1 MTSLPTPRLDD
12 RSFSQLVEQARS
24 RILALCPEWT
34 DLTPHDPGMVLVE
47 VFSHLTETMLYRLNR
62 LPEKAYVE
70 FLRLLGVRLQPPAAA
85 SVRLRFSL
93 ARASERP
100 TEIPRNT
107 PVTLS
112 RAGAGVEPVVFHTAD
127 AVTIAPGD
135 TQVEVLAYHCDP
147 VDGEL
152 VGVGTGLPGLT
163 VQAKRPPIVAP
174 TGDSLD
180 LVVGVE
186 AGPGELDARAPARR
200 HDGRTYRIWREVENF
215 AALDSNE
222 PAYVAD
228 RMTGTITFASSVRL
242 ANETGAL
249 DEPRTL
255 AAVPGVGR
263 EIRLWYR
270 RGGGAAGN
278 VAAGTLEVLKAPI
291 PGLKVTNPRPATGGR
306 VAETLENALLRGPQE
321 LHSLRRAVTAGDFE
335 LLALRS
341 SGAVARAKAVTLAQ
355 LWSHAPAGTVE
366 VLLVPHLPPEVR
378 GASGEGITEA
388 ALREHE
394 TEEARAR
401 IHAELDLRRPLG
413 TSCHVEWARYKTVR
427 VQARV
432 VAHRE
437 EDTAALRARLTE
449 RLHQVLT
456 PLPSGLQP
464 EGWRFGQALRA
475 SHVYDALLA
484 EPGVS
489 YLDKVRLLVDEV
501 PREVR
506 TLAADS
512 FQPGTF
518 YAGGGETLFRTVN
531 DADGWERAGLFP
543 GEDVDAVEAHPQRA
557 GLVAVCARLAAD
569 SKRSRIHLSYDCGE
583 TWDDTTHTLDAVE
596 DLTWAERDGVPV
608 LLLATRVGLFEL
620 VSRPG
625 ATPIQVLVDP
635 ANQDLGFYAVAATTD
650 VRGAVN
656 VAVAAMG
663 TRGVFL
669 SSGGGRG
676 GTFRPIGPKGQDV
689 RVLEVQKDGP
699 RSFLWAGLAAASG
712 ADPGRGALCWE
723 LMGSA
728 DPPDGWRPF
737 DRNWDG
743 GSCLALAFSG
753 STVYAGSHRV
763 GVLWVDSSRPGASW
777 RRPDVGCGLP
787 LREAE
792 RLFQPVSALA
802 SSPTGAPVLAGGP
815 DGVFRRPRGSE
826 RYEPV
831 STREFTEKVTL
842 PPTWLLSSGAHT
854 LEVVTDDAEP

>member
-1 MTSLPTPRLDD
+1 MTSLPSPRLDD
-12 RSFSQLVEQARS
+12 RSFAQLVEQARA
-24 RILALCPEWT
+24 RIQAACPDWT

-47 VFSHLTETMLYRLNR
+47 VFAHLTETMLYRLNR

-93 ARASERP
+93 ARPAERP
-100 TEIPRNT
+100 VEVPRST
-107 PVTLS
+107 PVTLA
-112 RAGAGVEPVVFHTAD
+112 RAGAGSEPVVFRTAD
-127 AVTIAPGD
+127 TVTIPVGG
-135 TQVEVLAYHCDP
+135 TGVEALAYHCEQ
-147 VDGEL
+147 VDAEFAGK
-152 VGVGTGLPGLT
+152 GTGLPGLT
-163 VQAKRPPIVAP
+163 VRAKRPPIVAP

-186 AGPGELDARAPARR
+186 AAPGELDARAPARR

-215 AALDSNE
+215 AALGPDE
-222 PAYVAD
+222 PAYIVD
-228 RMTGTITFASSVRL
+228 RMTGVITFAPSARL
-242 ANETGAL
+242 ANEAGAL
-249 DEPRTL
+249 GEPRAL
-255 AAVPGVGR
+255 AAVPGEGR
-263 EIRLWYR
+263 PILLWYR
-270 RGGGAAGN
+270 CGGGATGN
-278 VAAGTLEVLKAPI
+278 VPAGTLELLKVPI
-291 PGLKVTNPRPATGGR
+291 PGMKVTNPRPATGGR
-306 VAETLENALLRGPQE
+306 PAETLENALLRGPQE

-341 SGAVARAKAVTLAQ
+341 SGAVARAKAVTSAQ
-355 LWSHAPAGTVE
+355 LWAHAPAGTVE
-366 VLLVPHLPPEVR
+366 VLLVPHLPPDVQ
-378 GASGEGITEA
+378 GAAGEGITEA
-388 ALREHE
+388 ALRTHE
-394 TEEARAR
+394 TEDARAR
-401 IHAELDLRRPLG
+401 IHAELDMRRPLG
-413 TSCHVEWARYKTVR
+413 TACVVEWARYKTVR

-437 EDTAALRARLTE
+437 EDTAALRTRLTE
-449 RLHQVLT
+449 RLHRILT
-456 PLPSGLQP
+456 PLPSPLQP

-489 YLDKVRLLVDEV
+489 YLDRVRLMVDEV

-506 TLAADS
+506 TLAADT

-531 DADGWERAGLFP
+531 DADGWEKAGLFP
-543 GEDVDAVEAHPQRA
+543 GEDVDAVEAHPRRA
-557 GLVAVCARLAAD
+557 GLVAVAARLANDA
-569 SKRSRIHLSYDCGE
+569 KRSRIHLSFDCGE
-583 TWDDTTHTLDAVE
+583 TWESATHTLDAVE
-596 DLTWAERDGVPV
+596 DLAWADRDGVPV

-620 VSRPG
+620 MARPG

-635 ANQDLGFYAVAATTD
+635 ASQDLGFFAVAATTD
-650 VRGAVN
+650 ARGAVN

-663 TRGVFL
+663 TRGVYL
-669 SSGGGRG
+669 SAGGGRS
-676 GTFRPIGPKGQDV
+676 GTFRPIGPRGADV

-712 ADPGRGALCWE
+712 ADPGKGCLCWE

-737 DRNWDG
+737 DKGWDG

-763 GVLWVDSSRPGASW
+763 GVLWLDASRPGVTW
-777 RRPDVGCGLP
+777 KRPEVGSGLP

-792 RLFQPVSALA
+792 RLFQPVYALA
-802 SSPTGAPVLAGGP
+802 TSPKGAPLLAGGP
-815 DGVFRRPRGSE
+815 DGVFRRPAGSE

-842 PPTWLLSSGAHT
+842 PPTWLLCSGAHA
-854 LEVVTDDAEP
+854 LEVVTDHAEP

>member
-1 MTSLPTPRLDD
+1 
-12 RSFSQLVEQARS
+12 
-24 RILALCPEWT
+24 
-34 DLTPHDPGMVLVE
+34 MVLVE
-47 VFSHLTETMLYRLNR
+47 VFAHLTETMLYRLNR
-62 LPEKAYVE
+62 LPDKAYVE

-85 SVRLRFSL
+85 SVRLRFTA
-93 ARASERP
+93 ARPAERP
-100 TEIPRNT
+100 VEIPRST

-112 RAGAGVEPVVFHTAD
+112 RAGAGAEPVVFRTAD
-127 AVTIAPGD
+127 AVTIPAGG
-135 TQVEVLAYHCDP
+135 TEVEVLAYHCDQ
-147 VDGEL
+147 VDAERA
-152 VGVGTGLPGLT
+152 GVGTGQPGLT
-163 VQAKRPPIVAP
+163 VQARRPPIVAP

-200 HDGRTYRIWREVENF
+200 HDGRTYRVWREVENF
-215 AALDSNE
+215 AALGLDE
-222 PAYVAD
+222 PAYVVD
-228 RMTGTITFASSVRL
+228 RMTGTITFAPAARL
-242 ANETGAL
+242 ASEAGELGA
-249 DEPRTL
+249 PRAL
-255 AAVPGVGR
+255 AAVPGEGR

-270 RGGGAAGN
+270 CGGGESGN
-278 VAAGTLEVLKAPI
+278 VAAGTLEVLKVPI

-306 VAETLENALLRGPQE
+306 PAESLDNALLRGPQE

-355 LWSHAPAGTVE
+355 LWAHAPAGTVE

-378 GASGEGITEA
+378 GPADQGITEA
-388 ALREHE
+388 ALRTHE
-394 TEEARAR
+394 TEDARAR
-401 IHAELDLRRPLG
+401 IHAELDVRRPLG
-413 TSCHVEWARYKTVR
+413 TQCRVEWARYKTVR

-432 VAHRE
+432 VAHRA
-437 EDTAALRARLTE
+437 EDTVALRTRLIE
-449 RLHQVLT
+449 RLHRILT
-456 PLPSGLQP
+456 PLPSPLQP

-489 YLDKVRLLVDEV
+489 YLDRVRLMVDDV

-543 GEDVDAVEAHPQRA
+543 GEEVDAVEAHPHRA
-557 GLVAVCARLAAD
+557 GYVAVAGRLAAD
-569 SKRSRIHLSYDCGE
+569 AKRSRIHLSFDCGE
-583 TWDDTTHTLDAVE
+583 TWEAATHTLEAVE
-596 DLTWAERDGVPV
+596 DLAWVEREGMPV

-620 VSRPG
+620 AARPG

-635 ANQDLGFYAVAATTD
+635 AAQDLGFFAVAAVTD
-650 VRGAVN
+650 ARGAVN
-656 VAVAAMG
+656 VAVAGMG

-669 SSGGGRG
+669 SAGGGRS
-676 GTFRPIGPKGQDV
+676 GTFRPIGLRGADV

-712 ADPGRGALCWE
+712 ADPGKGCLCWE

-763 GVLWVDSSRPGASW
+763 GVVWLDASRPGASW
-777 RRPDVGCGLP
+777 RKPEVGSGLP

-792 RLFQPVSALA
+792 RLFQPVYALA
-802 SSPTGAPVLAGGP
+802 TPPRGAPLLAGGP
-815 DGVFRRPRGSE
+815 EGVFRRPQGSE

-842 PPTWLLSSGAHT
+842 PPTWLLASGAHA
-854 LEVVTDDAEP
+854 LEVVTDHAEP

>member
-12 RSFSQLVEQARS
+12 RGFAQLVEQARA
-24 RILALCPEWT
+24 RILASCPDWT
-34 DLTPHDPGMVLVE
+34 DLSPHDPGMVLVE

-85 SVRLRFSL
+85 SVRLRFTL
-93 ARASERP
+93 ARPAERP
-100 TEIPRNT
+100 VEIPRST
-107 PVTLS
+107 PVTLA
-112 RAGAGVEPVVFHTAD
+112 RAGAGAEPVVFHTAD
-127 AVTIAPGD
+127 SVALAPGS
-135 TQVEVLAYHCDP
+135 TEVEVLAYHCEQ
-147 VDGEL
+147 VDAEL
-152 VGVGTGLPGLT
+152 VGQGTGQPGLT

-186 AGPGELDARAPARR
+186 ADPDELDARAPARR
-200 HDGRTYRIWREVENF
+200 HGGRTYRVWREVDNF
-215 AALDSNE
+215 AALAPDE
-222 PAYVAD
+222 PAYLVD
-228 RMTGTITFASSVRL
+228 RMTGVITFAPSARL
-242 ANETGAL
+242 ASEAGEL
-249 DEPRTL
+249 GEPRAL
-255 AAVPGVGR
+255 AAVPGAGR

-270 RGGGAAGN
+270 RGGGASGN
-278 VAAGTLEVLKAPI
+278 VAAGTLELLKAPI
-291 PGLKVTNPRPATGGR
+291 AGVKVTNPRPATGGR
-306 VAETLENALLRGPQE
+306 PAETLENALLRGPQE

-355 LWSHAPAGTVE
+355 LWAHAPAGTVE
-366 VLLVPHLPPEVR
+366 VLLVPHLPPDVQ
-378 GASGEGITEA
+378 GAAGEGITDA
-388 ALREHE
+388 TLREHE
-394 TEEARAR
+394 TEDARAR
-401 IHAELDLRRPLG
+401 IHAELDVRRPLG
-413 TSCHVEWARYKTVR
+413 TACHVEWARYKTVR

-437 EDTAALRARLTE
+437 EDTAALRTRLVE
-449 RLHQVLT
+449 RLHRTLT
-456 PLPSGLQP
+456 PLPSALQP

-489 YLDKVRLLVDEV
+489 YLDRVRLMVDEV
-501 PREVR
+501 PQEVR
-506 TLAADS
+506 TLAADN
-512 FQPGTF
+512 FQAGTF

-531 DADGWERAGLFP
+531 DADGWEKAGLFP
-543 GEDVDAVEAHPQRA
+543 GEDVDAVEAHPQRP
-557 GLVAVCARLAAD
+557 GYVAVSARLASDA
-569 SKRSRIHLSYDCGE
+569 KRSRIHLSYDCGE
-583 TWDDTTHTLDAVE
+583 TWEPFTHTLDAVE
-596 DLTWAERDGVPV
+596 DIAWAEREGVPV

-620 VSRPG
+620 VARAG

-635 ANQDLGFYAVAATTD
+635 ANQDLGFFAVAATTD

-669 SSGGGRG
+669 SAGGGRS
-676 GTFRPIGPKGQDV
+676 GTFRPIGPRGADV
-689 RVLEVQKDGP
+689 RVLEVQRDGP

-712 ADPGRGALCWE
+712 ADPGKGCLCWE
-723 LMGSA
+723 LMGTA

-737 DRNWDG
+737 DKGWDG
-743 GSCLALAFSG
+743 GSCLTLAFSG

-763 GVLWVDSSRPGASW
+763 GVLWLDSSRPGVTW
-777 RRPDVGCGLP
+777 RKPDVGCGLP

-792 RLFQPVSALA
+792 RLFQPVAALA
-802 SSPTGAPVLAGGP
+802 TPPGGSPLLAGGP
-815 DGVFRRPRGSE
+815 DGVFRKVVGGE

-842 PPTWLLSSGAHT
+842 PPTWLLCSGAHV
-854 LEVVTDDAEP
+854 LEVVTDHAEP

>member
-1 MTSLPTPRLDD
+1 MTSLPSPRLDD
-12 RSFSQLVEQARS
+12 RSFAQLVEQARA
-24 RILALCPEWT
+24 RIQATCPDWT

-85 SVRLRFSL
+85 SVRLRFTL
-93 ARASERP
+93 VRPAERP
-100 TEIPRNT
+100 VEVPRST
-107 PVTLS
+107 PVTLA
-112 RAGAGVEPVVFHTAD
+112 RAGAGAEPVVFRTAD
-127 AVTIAPGD
+127 TVTIPVGG
-135 TQVEVLAYHCDP
+135 TEVEVLAYHCEQ
-147 VDGEL
+147 VDAEL
-152 VGVGTGLPGLT
+152 AGQGTGQPGLT

-174 TGDSLD
+174 TGDALD

-186 AGPGELDARAPARR
+186 AEPGELDARAPARR
-200 HDGRTYRIWREVENF
+200 HDGRTYRIWREVDTF
-215 AALDSNE
+215 SALGPDE
-222 PAYVAD
+222 PAYLVD
-228 RMTGTITFASSVRL
+228 RMTGVLTFAPSARL
-242 ANETGAL
+242 ANEAGTLGEA
-249 DEPRTL
+249 RAL
-255 AAVPGVGR
+255 AAVPGEGR
-263 EIRLWYR
+263 RILLWYR
-270 RGGGAAGN
+270 CGGGATGN
-278 VAAGTLEVLKAPI
+278 VAAGTLELLKVPI
-291 PGLKVTNPRPATGGR
+291 PGMKVTNPRPATGGR
-306 VAETLENALLRGPQE
+306 PAETLENALLRGPQE

-355 LWSHAPAGTVE
+355 LWAHAPAGTVE
-366 VLLVPHLPPEVR
+366 VLLVPHLPPEVQ
-378 GASGEGITEA
+378 GAAGEGITEA
-388 ALREHE
+388 NLRLHE

-401 IHAELDLRRPLG
+401 IHAELDVRRPLG
-413 TSCHVEWARYKTVR
+413 TTCVVEWARYKMVR
-427 VQARV
+427 VMARV

-437 EDTAALRARLTE
+437 EDTAALRTRLIE
-449 RLHQVLT
+449 RLHRILT
-456 PLPSGLQP
+456 PLPSPLQP
-464 EGWRFGQALRA
+464 EGWRFGQAMRA

-489 YLDKVRLLVDEV
+489 YLDRVRLMVDEV

-506 TLAADS
+506 TLAADT

-543 GEDVDAVEAHPQRA
+543 GEDVDAVEAHPRRA
-557 GLVAVCARLAAD
+557 GLVAVAARLSSDA
-569 SKRSRIHLSYDCGE
+569 KRSRVHLSFDCGE
-583 TWDDTTHTLDAVE
+583 TWASATHTLDAVE
-596 DLTWAERDGVPV
+596 DLAWADRDGVPL

-620 VSRPG
+620 MARPG

-635 ANQDLGFYAVAATTD
+635 ASQDLGFFAVAATTD

-669 SSGGGRG
+669 SAGGGRS
-676 GTFRPIGPKGQDV
+676 GTFRPIGPRGADV

-699 RSFLWAGLAAASG
+699 RSFLWAGLAATSG
-712 ADPGRGALCWE
+712 ADPGKGGLCWE
-723 LMGSA
+723 LMGTA

-737 DRNWDG
+737 DKGWDG

-763 GVLWVDSSRPGASW
+763 GVLWLDASRPGATW
-777 RRPDVGCGLP
+777 KRPEVGSGLP

-792 RLFQPVSALA
+792 RLFQPVYALA
-802 SSPTGAPVLAGGP
+802 TSPKGAPLLAGGP
-815 DGVFRRPRGSE
+815 EGVFRRPEGSE

-842 PPTWLLSSGAHT
+842 PPTWLLCSGAHS
-854 LEVVTDDAEP
+854 LEVVVDHAEP

>member
-1 MTSLPTPRLDD
+1 MTSLPSPRLDD
-12 RSFSQLVEQARS
+12 RSFAQLVEQARARVQAS
-24 RILALCPEWT
+24 CPDWT
-34 DLTPHDPGMVLVE
+34 DLSPHDPGMVLLE
-47 VFSHLTETMLYRLNR
+47 VFAHLTETMLYRFNR

-93 ARASERP
+93 ARPAERP
-100 TEIPRNT
+100 VEVPRNT
-107 PVTLS
+107 PVTLA
-112 RAGAGVEPVVFHTAD
+112 RAGAGAEPVVFHTAD
-127 AVTIAPGD
+127 SVTIPVGS
-135 TQVEVLAYHCDP
+135 TEVEVLAYHCEQ
-147 VDGEL
+147 VDAEMAGQ
-152 VGVGTGLPGLT
+152 GSGQPGLT

-186 AGPGELDARAPARR
+186 ASPGELDSRAPARR
-200 HDGRTYRIWREVENF
+200 HDGRTYRIWREAENF
-215 AALDSNE
+215 AALAPDE
-222 PAYVAD
+222 PAYVVD
-228 RMTGTITFASSVRL
+228 RMTGTITFAPSARL
-242 ANETGAL
+242 ANEAGELGA
-249 DEPRTL
+249 PRAL
-255 AAVPGVGR
+255 AGTPRDGSK
-263 EIRLWYR
+263 ILLWYR
-270 RGGGAAGN
+270 RGGGDRGN
-278 VAAGTLEVLKAPI
+278 VPANTLELLKVPI
-291 PGLKVTNPRPATGGR
+291 PGVKVTNPSPATGGR
-306 VAETLENALLRGPQE
+306 PAETLDNALLRGPQE

-355 LWSHAPAGTVE
+355 LWAHAPAGTVE
-366 VLLVPHLPPEVR
+366 VLLVPHLPPDVQ
-378 GASGEGITEA
+378 GTAGEGITEA
-388 ALREHE
+388 TLRVHE

-401 IHAELDLRRPLG
+401 ILAELDVRRPLG
-413 TSCHVEWARYKTVR
+413 TACHVEWARYKTVR

-437 EDTAALRARLTE
+437 EDAAALRTRLIE
-449 RLHQVLT
+449 RLHRTLT
-456 PLPSGLQP
+456 PLPSPLQP

-489 YLDKVRLLVDEV
+489 YLDKVRLMVDEV

-506 TLAADS
+506 TLGADT

-557 GLVAVCARLAAD
+557 GYVAVSARLASDA
-569 SKRSRIHLSYDCGE
+569 KRSRIHVSFDCGE
-583 TWDDTTHTLDAVE
+583 TWEPATHTLDAVE
-596 DLTWAERDGVPV
+596 DMAWAERDGVPV

-620 VSRPG
+620 MVRPG

-635 ANQDLGFYAVAATTD
+635 ASQDLGFFAVAATTD
-650 VRGAVN
+650 ARGAVN

-669 SSGGGRG
+669 SAGGGRS
-676 GTFRPIGPKGQDV
+676 GTFRPIGPRGADV

-712 ADPGRGALCWE
+712 ADPGKGCLCWE

-737 DRNWDG
+737 DKGWDG

-763 GVLWVDSSRPGASW
+763 GVLWLDASRPGATW
-777 RRPDVGCGLP
+777 KRPEVGSGLP

-792 RLFQPVSALA
+792 RLFQPVYALA
-802 SSPTGAPVLAGGP
+802 TSPKGAPLLAGGP
-815 DGVFRRPRGSE
+815 DGVFRRSSGSE

-842 PPTWLLSSGAHT
+842 PPTWLLCSGAHV
-854 LEVVTDDAEP
+854 LEVVTDNAEP